1 MARILFALYVVL
13 TAYASLYPLEGWHN
27 HGLSPLAFLDAP
39 WPRYITAFD
48 LAVNLLGYMPYG
60 FLCVAAL
67 EPRLR
72 GAGAVGAAAGSALIL
87 SLVLEAGQSYLPA
100 RVAVNLDVLCNLA
113 GAVLGAVLG
122 AALVPRWM
130 REGPIGRARG
140 ALFLP
145 GVDIDIGLV
154 LVGLWLFTQ
163 LNPATLLFAA
173 GDLRDLVAATPGRAR
188 RPEFFAGVEAFT
200 AAANLVGVGLLV
212 SALARPGQPLRALI
226 CALIGVALAVKVAAF
241 AVVMRAENV
250 LVWLTPGAQYGLLLG
265 LAVTLF
271 AVRMPRTVRLA
282 VAAVL
287 LMAATVL
294 VNLAPPNPYLVATLK
309 LWQQGHFLNFNGLT
323 RLVSALW
330 VFAALAYLIYLAARR
345 RDAAD
350 G

>member
-1 MARILFALYVVL
+1 
-13 TAYASLYPLEGWHN
+13 
-27 HGLSPLAFLDAP
+27 
-39 WPRYITAFD
+39 
-48 LAVNLLGYMPYG
+48 MPYG

-72 GAGAVGAAAGSALIL
+72 GVAAVGVATGSALVL
-87 SLVLEAGQSYLPA
+87 SLTLEAAQSYLPA
-100 RVAVNLDVLCNLA
+100 RVAMNLDVLCNLA
-113 GAVLGAVLG
+113 GAALGATL
-122 AALVPRWM
+122 AAFVVPRWM
-130 REGPIGRARG
+130 REGPVARARS

-145 GVDIDIGLV
+145 GVEIDIGLV

-188 RPEFFAGVEAFT
+188 RPEFFAGIEAFT
-200 AAANLVGVGLLV
+200 AAANLVGVGLLL
-212 SALARPGQPLRALI
+212 SALARPGQPVRALI
-226 CALIGVALAVKVAAF
+226 AAMVAVALGVKIAAF

-250 LVWLTPGAQYGLLLG
+250 LAWLTPGGQYGLVLG
-265 LAVTLF
+265 LVTVLF
-271 AVRMPRTVRLA
+271 AVAMPRTARLA

-330 VFAALAYLIYLAARR
+330 AFAALAYLIYLAAQRR
-345 RDAAD
+345 EAGDSSSSR
-350 G
+350 

>member
-1 MARILFALYVVL
+1 M

-27 HGLSPLAFLDAP
+27 HGLHPFAYLDAP
-39 WPRYITAFD
+39 WPRYITTFD
-48 LAVNLLGYMPYG
+48 IAVNLLGYMPYG

-67 EPRLR
+67 GPRLR
-72 GAGAVGAAAGSALIL
+72 GVGALVVAIGSGFIL
-87 SLVLEAGQSYLPA
+87 SLALEAAQSYLPA

-113 GAVLGAVLG
+113 GAVLGATLG
-122 AALVPRWM
+122 ALLVPRWM
-130 REGPIGRARG
+130 REGPVGRARA

-145 GVDIDIGLV
+145 GVGIDVGLV
-154 LVGLWLFTQ
+154 LVGLWLFVQ

-212 SALARPGQPLRALI
+212 SALTRPGQPVRTLIYALV
-226 CALIGVALAVKVAAF
+226 GSALAVKIAAF

-250 LVWLTPGAQYGLLLG
+250 LAWLTPGAQYGLVLG
-265 LAVTLF
+265 LVAVLF
-271 AVRMPRTVRLA
+271 AVRMPPTARLA
-282 VAAVL
+282 MAAVL

-345 RDAAD
+345 RDAPD